1 MINLRVRS
9 KTGVENLRLES
20 SLPLFDFQNLIQQK
34 TNIPNTS
41 QKILYGFPPKAL
53 DLSNSSAPISTYLAN
68 GDTLTVEDVATATQS
83 QPQYTYSQP
92 TTNNQGTHQPSSSSN
107 SGGGYAIRR
116 KTEDDNS
123 CLFSAVAYVLEN
135 KNRGKGMSLRN
146 IIAKNVRENPYTFN
160 EGVLGQTNEEYCR
173 WIQNPKNWGGA
184 IELSILCNHY
194 KTEIGAF
201 DISTKILYCY
211 GEDQNYAKRVYL
223 LYDGIHYDALSMSQS
238 PYGSESSDTTI
249 FSRND
254 ENVLKKFKKFV
265 EDENKAGKF
274 TDTSNFTLLCLDCNK
289 TLKGEKEAALHA
301 GQTGHGN
308 FSEYKK

>member
-20 SLPLFDFQNLIQQK
+20 SMPFFDFQNLIQQK
-34 TNIPNTS
+34 TNIPNLN

-53 DLSNSSAPISTYLAN
+53 DLSNTSAPISTFLAN
-68 GDTLTVEDVATATQS
+68 GDTLTVEDIATATQS
-83 QPQYTYSQP
+83 QQQQYTYSQP
-92 TTNNQGTHQPSSSSN
+92 INNQGTHQTSSSSN
-107 SGGGYAIRR
+107 QGTGYAVRR

-135 KNRGKGMSLRN
+135 KNRSKGMSLRN
-146 IIAKNVRENPYTFN
+146 IIAYNVKEDPYNFN

-173 WIQNPKNWGGA
+173 WIQNSKNWGGA

-194 KTEIGAF
+194 KVEIAAF
-201 DISTKILYCY
+201 DISTKIMYCY
-211 GEDQNYAKRVYL
+211 GEDQSYSKRVYL
-223 LYDGIHYDALSMSQS
+223 IYDGIHYDALAIASS
-238 PYGSESSDTTI
+238 PYGSESSDITI
-249 FSRND
+249 FNRND
-254 ENVLKKFKKFV
+254 ENALKKLQKLV

-274 TDTSNFTLLCLDCNK
+274 TDTSNFTLLCLNCNK

-308 FSEYKK
+308 FTEYKK